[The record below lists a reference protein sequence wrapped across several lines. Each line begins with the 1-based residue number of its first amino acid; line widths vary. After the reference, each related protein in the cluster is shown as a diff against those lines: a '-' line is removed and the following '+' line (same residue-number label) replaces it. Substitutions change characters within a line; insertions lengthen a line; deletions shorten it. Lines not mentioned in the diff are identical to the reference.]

1 MSGQNRSRDR
11 FVAAMSH
18 AATTVNVV
26 TTDGPA
32 GRAGVT
38 VSAMS
43 SVSADSAR
51 PTLLICVH
59 HLSPACGAIAENR
72 VFCVNMLRDDQSH
85 IADTFAGRIKPPGP
99 DKFSCAR
106 WTDGRFP
113 RVIDPLVAF
122 DCELAQDF
130 RVGSHVVYVGE
141 VIDTFILGGHA
152 PLIYANRAYG
162 TPFRLDWQTADIQS
176 VQNAGSLSL
185 GCFFTLAP
193 YFLPGLLARLLEF
206 RPGADVQLVEG
217 HQGQIV
223 EALRNGSCE
232 LALTYDMQ
240 LDSRIACEEL
250 AAMRPYVLLPAQHE
264 LASASSVRLAD
275 LVKLPLILLETPPSR
290 QYFLELFHG
299 AGLEPT
305 LRLRSTSFET
315 VRGLVGRGM
324 GYSILATK
332 PANSV
337 TYDGCAVVTVPI
349 QDDVPPSRLV
359 MARIADQPV
368 NRLTAE
374 FMRVCRTH
382 FTASEQRDEL
392 HGP

>member
-1 MSGQNRSRDR
+1 MSGQNSPRDR

-59 HLSPACGAIAENR
+59 HLSPACSAIVENK

-85 IADTFAGRIKPPGP
+85 IADTFAGRIKPPGC

-106 WTDGRFP
+106 WSDGRVP

-130 RVGSHVVYVGE
+130 RVGSHVVFVGE
-141 VIDTFILGGHA
+141 VTNTFILGGHA

-162 TPFRLDWQTADIQS
+162 TPFRLDWQTTDIQS
-176 VQNAGSLSL
+176 AQNAGTLSL

-206 RPGADVQLVEG
+206 RPGTDVQLMEG

-232 LALTYDMQ
+232 LALTYDLQ

-264 LASASSVRLAD
+264 LASASSVALAD
-275 LVKLPLILLETPPSR
+275 LVKLPLILLETPPSQ

-299 AGLEPT
+299 IGLEPT

-315 VRGLVGRGM
+315 VRGLVGRGL

-374 FMRVCRTH
+374 FMRVCQAH
-382 FTASEQRDEL
+382 FTASEQKDEN